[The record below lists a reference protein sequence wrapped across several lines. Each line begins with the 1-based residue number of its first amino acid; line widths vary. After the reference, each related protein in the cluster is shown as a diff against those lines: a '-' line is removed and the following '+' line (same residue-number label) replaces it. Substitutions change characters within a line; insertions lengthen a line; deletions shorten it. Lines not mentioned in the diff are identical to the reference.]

1 MSLPSPEF
9 IVHSQ
14 WFASSIPVYRL
25 WCHLLWWTRLHFV
38 SRDFVETPTPFL
50 VPCPGTEPSIDF
62 FSVGSSF
69 LPSSPEISLKKV
81 MALGLDRVFEIKAC
95 FRKDLPSVHHRPEF
109 TMLEFYRPGE
119 SQAQLIQEI
128 QDFLFHLCRNLQ
140 IPTPATS
147 QRSVADLFLQHLDF
161 KLNPWVQLAE
171 LQALCRKLGIYFQA
185 SDTIEDIFFRIWMEK
200 IETNLDP
207 HEICF
212 VTDYPP
218 FQAAYARIAPSGWA
232 GRVEV
237 FWKGLE
243 LGNGFVEITDADEQ
257 ETRMRKDNDLRVRQS
272 RPSIPLDEGF
282 FEALRSGIPTS
293 VGMALGLE
301 RVLMALTGLSDIGQ
315 IHDFITK
322 SHPPSL

>member
-1 MSLPSPEF
+1 MSFSSPEF
-9 IVHSQ
+9 FVHSK
-14 WFASSIPVYRL
+14 WFASSVPVYRL

-62 FSVGSSF
+62 FSVEAHF

-81 MALGLDRVFEIKAC
+81 MALGFDRVFEIKAC
-95 FRKDLPSVHHRPEF
+95 FRKDFPSVHHRPEF
-109 TMLEFYRPGE
+109 TMLEFYRPGN
-119 SQAQLIQEI
+119 SQDQLIQET
-128 QDFLFHLCRNLQ
+128 QDFLFHLCQNLR
-140 IPTPATS
+140 IPTPPVS
-147 QRSVADLFLQHLDF
+147 QRSVAQLFLRYLDF
-161 KLNPWVQLAE
+161 PLNPRVQLFD
-171 LQALCRKLGIYFQA
+171 LQDLCLRLGIYFQA
-185 SDTIEDIFFRIWMEK
+185 SDTIEDVFFRIWMDK
-200 IETNLDP
+200 IEPSLDP
-207 HEICF
+207 NELCF
-212 VTDYPP
+212 VTDYPS
-218 FQAAYARIAPSGWA
+218 FQAAYASIAPSGWA

-243 LGNGFVEITDADEQ
+243 LGNGFVEITDPDEQ

-282 FEALRSGIPTS
+282 FEALRHGIPTC

-301 RVLMALTGLSDIGQ
+301 RVLMALTGVLDIGQ

-322 SHPPSL
+322 SNT